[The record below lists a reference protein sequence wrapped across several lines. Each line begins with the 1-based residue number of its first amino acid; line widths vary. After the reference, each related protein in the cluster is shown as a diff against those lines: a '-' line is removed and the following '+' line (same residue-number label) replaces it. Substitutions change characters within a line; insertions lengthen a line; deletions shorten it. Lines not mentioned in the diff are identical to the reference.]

1 MKPGRISPSVSGT
14 WRRALLV
21 TLVLSSQCVRGELWI
36 SPVPLTGEPQRAAS
50 TADKVLYIGEG
61 TYPDGTPAAV
71 GREGVER
78 SALVIGPDDQVAPAR
93 VRDDRIQFHAPL
105 KGHHW
110 VFLQQRSLQGET
122 LQVEVAKYRF
132 YNRQGDVGESL
143 LKEIRGR
150 TNESKYGRPPVA
162 AVPFEIVL
170 QKPQQAH
177 HISCCLYSGDRVRA
191 RLYYR
196 QQALQAFSLRTLSDS
211 GWRAE
216 FEADEDGLASFEIP
230 RYRYSDSGSRRRNK
244 QYLLITADYQV
255 EEPGTFQGK
264 PYRQMHYRVS
274 RPIDFRPSPLEWAA
288 KLPAFLLLGGVILV
302 TGFGVFLYRL
312 RLRRRR
318 YASV

>member
-1 MKPGRISPSVSGT
+1 MSSPDTQRDEIMSSYHSSAMESQLESLYQVSQ
-14 WRRALLV
+14 
-21 TLVLSSQCVRGELWI
+21 VLS
-36 SPVPLTGEPQRAAS
+36 
-50 TADKVLYIGEG
+50 
-61 TYPDGTPAAV
+61 
-71 GREGVER
+71 
-78 SALVIGPDDQVAPAR
+78 
-93 VRDDRIQFHAPL
+93 
-105 KGHHW
+105 
-110 VFLQQRSLQGET
+110 RSLDFRET
-122 LQVEVAKYRF
+122 LTE
-132 YNRQGDVGESL
+132 L
-143 LKEIRGR
+143 
-150 TNESKYGRPPVA
+150 
-162 AVPFEIVL
+162 
-170 QKPQQAH
+170 
-177 HISCCLYSGDRVRA
+177 
-191 RLYYR
+191 
-196 QQALQAFSLRTLSDS
+196 LRTLSDS